1 MQISDSHIRHVS
13 RHFQMPG
20 KLVSLRRLGHGHI
33 NDTYLLTYERQ
44 KRFLHLVL
52 QRINHNVFRNPEA
65 LMSNFERILAHLHVV
80 WEKPDSANRPP
91 QLIPAR
97 DGKPL
102 FLDDIGHFWRSYLY
116 ISGTTYDQP
125 KRRHIAHSAASI
137 FGSFQSD
144 LADFPSPRLYE
155 TIPDFHDTVKRFQFF
170 EKILGKDLQK
180 RAVSAKKEIAFA
192 LAHKD
197 MASLL
202 LSLHRKGKL
211 PERIVHNDAKMNNVI
226 FDKKTDR
233 AISIIDLDT
242 VMPGLSLYDFGDLV
256 RTMTCPEA
264 EDERDLSKITMRMS
278 YFKAIA
284 DGYLSTASTF
294 LNQCEKDHLA
304 FGGKLITFET
314 GLRFLTD
321 HLNGDIYF
329 KIHRPGQNLD
339 RCRRQ
344 FKLVE
349 SIEQQEQAMNK
360 YVEGITK

>member
-1 MQISDSHIRHVS
+1 
-13 RHFQMPG
+13 MPG
-20 KLVSLRRLGHGHI
+20 KLVAVKRLGHGHI
-33 NDTYLLTYERQ
+33 NDTYLLTFERQ
-44 KRFLHLVL
+44 KRCLRLVL

-80 WEKPDSANRPP
+80 WEKPDSPNRPP

-102 FLDDIGHFWRSYLY
+102 FLDEIGHFWRSYLY
-116 ISGTTYDQP
+116 IDGTTYDQP
-125 KRRHIAHSAASI
+125 SRRNIARSAASI

-155 TIPDFHDTVKRFQFF
+155 TIPDFHNTVKRFQYF
-170 EKILGKDLQK
+170 EKVLNRDLEK
-180 RAVSAKKEIAFA
+180 RAASAKKEIAFA
-192 LAHKD
+192 LRHKD

-202 LSLHRKGKL
+202 LNLQRKGKI

-226 FDKKTDR
+226 FDSKTGR

-256 RTMTCPEA
+256 RTMTCPET
-264 EDERDLSKITMRMS
+264 EDERNLSKINMRMPF
-278 YFKAIA
+278 FKTIA
-284 DGYLSTASTF
+284 SGYLSTASNF

-321 HLNGDIYF
+321 YLNGDIYF

-349 SIEQQEQAMNK
+349 SIESQEDKMNR
-360 YVEGITK
+360 YVASITK